1 MTVVVVL
8 IVPAC
13 VLFVIASDDYV
24 LDIFDKNATLP
35 AQCTAAD
42 PGNPLCQILGA
53 QTLHLNDYNTKAPYT
68 HMAEHC
74 PSEAPLYKRPA
85 NC

>member
-1 MTVVVVL
+1 MCTL
-8 IVPAC
+8 A
-13 VLFVIASDDYV
+13 IASDDYV